1 MRIIYI
7 FRNSS
12 RYNVPYPSRW
22 FNRSYWY
29 NAGNIIGYVLQF
41 LAGVG
46 IGYVVG
52 SVVRGVIRALSML

>member
-7 FRNSS
+7 FRN
-12 RYNVPYPSRW
+12 RDDVPCPSRW
-22 FNRSYWY
+22 YNRSCWY

-41 LAGVG
+41 AAGVG

-52 SVVRGVIRALSML
+52 VVVKSVINVLCIL